1 MFWSKSTYNNMPE
14 GSYANLS
21 YLKVQNVSLRR
32 KNFFLA
38 TCYLHTSTETMSE
51 RDIQFPGLFNF
62 WTFQAKKENNALTLR
77 KANLYSTAISSI
89 TAIFSCV
96 QNN

>member
-1 MFWSKSTYNNMPE
+1 
-14 GSYANLS
+14 
-21 YLKVQNVSLRR
+21 
-32 KNFFLA
+32 
-38 TCYLHTSTETMSE
+38 MSE

-62 WTFQAKKENNALTLR
+62 WTFQAKNENNALTLR
-77 KANLYSTAISSI
+77 KANLYSIAISSI